1 MERGEIEVK
10 RFHDVGQIG
19 GESGFS
25 MRMGS
30 DEQQT
35 HGFNSASPPGPV
47 VSDKSNIAPL
57 NGSYKQIMC

>member
-1 MERGEIEVK
+1 MEVK

-25 MRMGS
+25 MRMES

-35 HGFNSASPPGPV
+35 HGSNSASPPGAV
-47 VSDKSNIAPL
+47 VSDKSNVTPL

>member
-1 MERGEIEVK
+1 MEVK

-25 MRMGS
+25 MRMES

-35 HGFNSASPPGPV
+35 HGSNSASPPGAV
-47 VSDKSNIAPL
+47 VSDKNNVSPFS
-57 NGSYKQIMC
+57 GSHKQIMC